1 MRGCVDDFYFE
12 VEFRNWR
19 LIMFSLMVRYKEETQ
34 SARDRL
40 QAESLLF
47 MTSAG
52 VVEAALTGHGRTILI
67 SHGSG
72 GGYDMGLW
80 LAHLIGGQFQYIAPS
95 RFGYLR
101 SPLPPKPTPETQ
113 ADTYAAILDTL
124 KVNSA
129 IIIGLSAGGASA
141 LQFALR
147 HSGRC
152 HGLVMLSAASRPVPP
167 LPPILRAIYR
177 FMLKSDFIPWLF
189 YSTAPHAVFQANGV
203 SRALLAQIKLEREKI
218 RLLDALYQ
226 TTFPSTLRREGML
239 NDMEQ
244 LTTLPSYPIEHIAA
258 PTLVV
263 HAVND
268 PIIPFES
275 GEFSANTIPNA
286 QFLRL
291 DDGGHFACVTHREE
305 TMPIVQEFLNRCGV

>member
-1 MRGCVDDFYFE
+1 
-12 VEFRNWR
+12 
-19 LIMFSLMVRYKEETQ
+19 MFSLVTRYKKEYLT
-34 SARDRL
+34 ARNRL
-40 QAESLLF
+40 QAESQLLK
-47 MTSAG
+47 TSAG
-52 VVEAALTGHGRTILI
+52 VVETALIGHGSTVLI

-101 SPLPPKPTPETQ
+101 SPLPPKPTPEAQ
-113 ADTYAAILDTL
+113 ADTYSALLDTL
-124 KVNSA
+124 NVNSVT
-129 IIIGLSAGGASA
+129 IIGLSAGGASA
-141 LQFALR
+141 LQFVLR
-147 HSGRC
+147 HPGRC
-152 HGLVMLSAASRPVPP
+152 HGLIMLSAVSRPVPP
-167 LPPILRAIYR
+167 LPPILQAIYP

-189 YSTAPHAVFQANGV
+189 YAIAPHTVIQANGV

-218 RLLDALYQ
+218 RLLDALFQ
-226 TTFPSTLRREGML
+226 TNFPSTLRREGMI
-239 NDMEQ
+239 NDMQQ
-244 LTTLPSYPIEHIAA
+244 LTIFPSYPIEHINV

-275 GEFSANTIPNA
+275 GEFSAHTIPNA

-291 DDGGHFACVTHREE
+291 EDGGHFACVTHREE
-305 TMPIVQEFLNRCGV
+305 AMPIVQEFLNRYGV

>member
-1 MRGCVDDFYFE
+1 MV
-12 VEFRNWR
+12 
-19 LIMFSLMVRYKEETQ
+19 SLVARYKQENQ
-34 SARDRL
+34 LARDRL
-40 QAESLLF
+40 QAGSQLFKTSL
-47 MTSAG
+47 G
-52 VVEAALTGHGRTILI
+52 VVEAALTGNESTVLI

-80 LAHLIGGQFQYIAPS
+80 LAHLIGGQSQYIAPS

-101 SPLPPKPTPETQ
+101 SPLPPRPTPETQ
-113 ADTYAAILDTL
+113 ADTYASLLDTL
-124 KVNSA
+124 KVNSV

-147 HSGRC
+147 HPGRC
-152 HGLVMLSAASRPVPP
+152 RGLIMLSAASRPVPP
-167 LPPILRAIYR
+167 LSPVLRAIYP
-177 FMLKSDFIPWLF
+177 FMLRSDFIPWLF
-189 YSTAPHAVFQANGV
+189 YSTAPQAVFQANGI
-203 SRALLAQIKLEREKI
+203 SRDLLAQIKLDREKM

-226 TTFPSTLRREGML
+226 TTFPSTLRREGMI
-239 NDMEQ
+239 NDMQQ
-244 LTTLPSYPIEHIAA
+244 LTILRSYPIKQITV

-275 GEFSANTIPNA
+275 GEFSAHTIPNA

-291 DDGGHFACVTHREE
+291 EDGGHFTCVTHREE
-305 TMPIVQEFLNRCGV
+305 TMPIVQGFLDRYGV

>member
-1 MRGCVDDFYFE
+1 M
-12 VEFRNWR
+12 
-19 LIMFSLMVRYKEETQ
+19 LSLVARYKQEYQ
-34 SARDRL
+34 SARNRL
-40 QAESLLF
+40 QAGSQLLN
-47 MTSAG
+47 TSMG
-52 VVEAALTGHGRTILI
+52 VVEAALTGHGSAVLI

-80 LAHLIGGQFQYIAPS
+80 LARLIGGQFQYIAPS

-101 SPLPPKPTPETQ
+101 SPIPPRPAPDTQ
-113 ADTYAAILDTL
+113 ALLDTL
-124 KVNSA
+124 NVNSV

-152 HGLVMLSAASRPVPP
+152 HGLVMLSAVSQPVPP
-167 LPPILRAIYR
+167 LPPFLRTIYP
-177 FMLKSDFIPWLF
+177 FMLKSDFIPWLL
-189 YSTAPHAVFQANGV
+189 YAKAPHAVFRGNGV
-203 SRALLAQIKLEREKI
+203 SRTLLAQIKPDREKI

-239 NDMEQ
+239 NDVQQ
-244 LTTLPSYPIEHIAA
+244 LTNFPSYPIEHITV

-268 PIIPFES
+268 PIIPFAS
-275 GEFSANTIPNA
+275 GEFSAHTIPNA
-286 QFLRL
+286 QFLEL
-291 DDGGHFACVTHREE
+291 EDGGHFACVTHREE
-305 TMPIVQEFLNRCGV
+305 TMPMVQEFLNRYGV

>member
-1 MRGCVDDFYFE
+1 MDEGNVMLTW
-12 VEFRNWR
+12 NSGNHM
-19 LIMFSLMVRYKEETQ
+19 LSLVARYKEEKQ
-34 SARDRL
+34 SARNRL
-40 QAESLLF
+40 QTGSQLF
-47 MTSAG
+47 KTSAG
-52 VVEAALTGHGRTILI
+52 VVEAALIGHGSTVLI

-80 LAHLIGGQFQYIAPS
+80 LAHLIGGRFRYIAPS

-113 ADTYAAILDTL
+113 ADTYAALLDTL
-124 KVNSA
+124 NVNSV

-152 HGLVMLSAASRPVPP
+152 HGLVMLSAVSRPVPP
-167 LPPILRAIYR
+167 LPPILQAIYP

-189 YSTAPHAVFQANGV
+189 YSIAPHAVFQANGV
-203 SRALLAQIKLEREKI
+203 SRALLAQIKLERETI

-226 TTFPSTLRREGML
+226 TTFPSTLRREGMI
-239 NDMEQ
+239 NDMRQ
-244 LTTLPSYPIEHIAA
+244 LAILPPYPIEHITVPA
-258 PTLVV
+258 LVV

-275 GEFSANTIPNA
+275 GEYSAHTIPNA

-291 DDGGHFACVTHREE
+291 EDGGHFACVTHRKV
-305 TMPIVQEFLNRCGV
+305 TMPIVQEFLDRYGV

>member
-1 MRGCVDDFYFE
+1 MP
-12 VEFRNWR
+12 
-19 LIMFSLMVRYKEETQ
+19 SLVARYKEANRF
-34 SARDRL
+34 ARNRL
-40 QAESLLF
+40 QIASQLF
-47 MTSAG
+47 ETPTG
-52 VVEAALTGHGRTILI
+52 VVEAALIGRGRAVLI

-80 LAHLIGGQFQYIAPS
+80 LAHLIGGQFHYIAPS

-101 SPLPPKPTPETQ
+101 SPMPPKPTPETQ
-113 ADTYAAILDTL
+113 ADTYAALLDTL
-124 KVNSA
+124 NVSSV
-129 IIIGLSAGGASA
+129 IVIGLSAGGASA

-152 HGLVMLSAASRPVPP
+152 HGLVMLSAVSRPVPP
-167 LPPILRAIYR
+167 LPPILKAIYP

-189 YSTAPHAVFQANGV
+189 YFTAPHAVFRANGV
-203 SRALLAQIKLEREKI
+203 SRALIAQIQREREDI
-218 RLLDALYQ
+218 RPLDALYQ
-226 TTFPSTLRREGML
+226 TTFPSTLRREGMI
-239 NDMEQ
+239 NDMRQ
-244 LTTLPSYPIEHIAA
+244 LTILPSYPIEHITV

-275 GEFSANTIPNA
+275 GEFSAHTIPNA

-291 DDGGHFACVTHREE
+291 EAGGHFACVTHREV
-305 TMPIVQEFLNRCGV
+305 TMPIVQEFLDRYGV

>member
-1 MRGCVDDFYFE
+1 MATRFTRQFTRY
-12 VEFRNWR
+12 
-19 LIMFSLMVRYKEETQ
+19 LINNNMLSLVARYKEENQ
-34 SARDRL
+34 SARNRL
-40 QAESLLF
+40 QTVSQLF
-47 MTSAG
+47 KTSTG
-52 VVEAALTGHGRTILI
+52 LIEAALIGHGSTILI

-113 ADTYAAILDTL
+113 ADTYAALLDTL
-124 KVNSA
+124 NINSA

-152 HGLVMLSAASRPVPP
+152 HGLVMISAVSRPVPP
-167 LPPILRAIYR
+167 LPPILQTIYP
-177 FMLKSDFIPWLF
+177 FMIQSDFIPWLF

-203 SRALLAQIKLEREKI
+203 SRALLAQIKPDREKMC
-218 RLLDALYQ
+218 LLDALYQ
-226 TTFPSTLRREGML
+226 TTFPSTLRREGMI
-239 NDMEQ
+239 NDMQQ
-244 LTTLPSYPIEHIAA
+244 LTMLPSYPIEQITV

-268 PIIPFES
+268 PIIPFEM
-275 GEFSANTIPNA
+275 GEFSAHTIPNA
-286 QFLRL
+286 QFLKL
-291 DDGGHFACVTHREE
+291 EDGGHFACVTHREE
-305 TMPIVQEFLNRCGV
+305 TMPIVQEFLNRYGIQN